1 MDRVH
6 AEFTPQQS
14 WWNSQTLRFTPLL
27 TCVSKCVTCLTA
39 AWLPLFVVLLQV
51 TNALHLSLLHLDDQL
66 ALFNDYT
73 REN

>member
-1 MDRVH
+1 MEQSNTEVH
-6 AEFTPQQS
+6 AVAHLRQQV
-14 WWNSQTLRFTPLL
+14 
-27 TCVSKCVTCLTA
+27 CYMLTA